1 MNTTEYIESLL
12 KVPEYQINAYTISE
26 TNIVLFV
33 DDVLPA
39 QNKIP
44 SFIDGREVQIVKAM

>member
-33 DDVLPA
+33 DAVLPA
-39 QNKIP
+39 QNEIP
-44 SFIDGREVQIVKAM
+44 AFLNGREVQIVKAM